1 MMTRQQAIEWAAD
14 SAYTNEVYH
23 VTSVENVDDLLANGF
38 DLDRCGSGVGSI
50 FGNAIYVTQD
60 AGETLGYYL
69 SSDGVVAVAGRIRV
83 TNPLVVEAWQGMHED
98 VLHNEIFDIIGDV
111 GNDDIETVAD
121 LLAAS
126 EYDAIII
133 EQDGFDRAVGGTQ
146 IILQSADQVAL
157 YDMPADVEADVMA
170 RFWEAA

>member
-69 SSDGVVAVAGRIRV
+69 SSDDVVAVAGRIRV
-83 TNPLVVEAWQGMHED
+83 TNPLVVEAWQGMHEE
-98 VLHNEIFDIIGDV
+98 VLHNEIVDLTGIYADNITDI
-111 GNDDIETVAD
+111 
-121 LLAAS
+121 LAES

-133 EQDGFDRAVGGTQ
+133 EQDGFDRAVGGSQ
-146 IILQSADQVAL
+146 IILQSADQIAL
-157 YDMPADVEADVMA
+157 YGMDAELEAEVMA
-170 RFWEAA
+170 RVWEAA